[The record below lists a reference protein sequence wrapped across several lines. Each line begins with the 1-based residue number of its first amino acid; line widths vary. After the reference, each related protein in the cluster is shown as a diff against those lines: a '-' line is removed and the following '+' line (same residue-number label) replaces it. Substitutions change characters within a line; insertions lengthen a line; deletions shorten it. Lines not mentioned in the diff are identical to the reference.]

1 MIYLKLIFCMVWGK
15 GVNLSF
21 AAWYISW
28 KGYLFFFPI
37 KLPYQWLIFMQILL
51 LYLFAFWLPNTNSL
65 PVSVSFAQSLGYPDC
80 CFSYIC
86 IYIYIY
92 IHIYES
98 WSHSTFISLFEAVL
112 IFIILLAIAIIPS
125 GIIST
130 SMGLRYFCLHAFTTH
145 HIADWTNLTIVANMF
160 KYCKLQNFAVV
171 YSITD

>member
-1 MIYLKLIFCMVWGK
+1 MANFHANFAFVSFCILTSKYQFSSCFCIFCSV
-15 GVNLSF
+15 SR
-21 AAWYISW
+21 I
-28 KGYLFFFPI
+28 PR
-37 KLPYQWLIFMQILL
+37 LL
-51 LYLFAFWLPNTNSL
+51 LFIYM
-65 PVSVSFAQSLGYPDC
+65 YM
-80 CFSYIC
+80 C

-92 IHIYES
+92 IYIHIHIYES

>member
-1 MIYLKLIFCMVWGK
+1 MWIYLLQLDIFLEK
-15 GVNLSF
+15 AIF
-21 AAWYISW
+21 
-28 KGYLFFFPI
+28 FFFPI
-37 KLPYQWLIFMQILL
+37 KLPYQWLIFMQTLL

-80 CFSYIC
+80 CLS
-86 IYIYIY
+86 YIYIY
-92 IHIYES
+92 IYES

-125 GIIST
+125 GINST